1 MFQKISDKSPNPDPS
16 MHPKLTKD
24 IFLKNRSSCIDSV
37 LGLDHS
43 SRSVISSLFV
53 LGYRGAQKKPSK
65 GSEHLFSSATSCG
78 TPVHLPPAAT
88 WLPSRRAFLHLNCG
102 TLCHRTQAVFISLK
116 SHNVNGS
123 SCLTIWLGGIED
135 TSWLEDC
142 FRKGLD
148 GVFINYNR
156 ICSRDRWL
164 RTGAFQKIRY
174 AVYPWELQITITSW
188 GRAFLMP

>member
-1 MFQKISDKSPNPDPS
+1 

-123 SCLTIWLGGIED
+123 SYLTIWLGGIEE

-142 FRKGLD
+142 GKKGLD

-156 ICSRDRWL
+156 ICSRDR
-164 RTGAFQKIRY
+164 
-174 AVYPWELQITITSW
+174 
-188 GRAFLMP
+188 